1 MNDAF
6 DSVMETVRAKFGVLI
21 ASPRYSVRSLPK
33 GIPEAGVYLFAEHGK
48 PLYVGRTNKLRKHLK
63 YHIRNSHN
71 QATLAFRIARRE
83 TDNMKASYRPE
94 WSRTALLSDPGF
106 RAAFDA
112 ARGRIQQMDVQFVE
126 EMDPVRQTILEVFTA
141 VETGAVFNDFGNH

>member
-1 MNDAF
+1 M
-6 DSVMETVRAKFGVLI
+6 
-21 ASPRYSVRSLPK
+21 ASPELGTPVAS
-33 GIPEAGVYLFAEHGK
+33 PEL
-48 PLYVGRTNKLRKHLK
+48 
-63 YHIRNSHN
+63 RNS
-71 QATLAFRIARRE
+71 
-83 TDNMKASYRPE
+83 
-94 WSRTALLSDPGF
+94 GF